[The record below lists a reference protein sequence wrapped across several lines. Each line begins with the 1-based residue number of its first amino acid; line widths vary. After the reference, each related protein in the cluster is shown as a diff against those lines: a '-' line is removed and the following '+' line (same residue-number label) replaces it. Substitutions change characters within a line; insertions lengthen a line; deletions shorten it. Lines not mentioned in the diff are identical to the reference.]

1 MPFDWNEF
9 VELARIL
16 EQQAKNAVYPE
27 AYYRSAVSR
36 AYFSAFGHA
45 INYAKN
51 FLQFTPR
58 ELVEDHG
65 RLREH
70 LKRRRRKGDSDR
82 LEQLRQWRNEAD
94 YLNELPW
101 PMSWSL
107 SRQPLNGQMA
117 SLLAWCRPK
126 AREVALGEWKISI
139 SNQIILLAR
148 NWAKWV
154 PLSPNNS

>member
-1 MPFDWNEF
+1 MPLDWNEF
-9 VELARIL
+9 ADLARVL
-16 EQQAKNAVYPE
+16 EQQVKNAVHPE

-36 AYFSAFGHA
+36 AYFGAFGHA
-45 INYAKN
+45 VNYGEN
-51 FLQFTPR
+51 FLQFAPR

-101 PMSWSL
+101 PNIPVTVATAIKWADAVF
-107 SRQPLNGQMA
+107 A
-117 SLLAWCRPK
+117 SLVPPK
-126 AREVALGEWKISI
+126 G
-139 SNQIILLAR
+139 
-148 NWAKWV
+148 
-154 PLSPNNS
+154 P

>member
-101 PMSWSL
+101 PNIPVTVATAIKWADAVFAGL
-107 SRQPLNGQMA
+107 VP
-117 SLLAWCRPK
+117 PK
-126 AREVALGEWKISI
+126 GS
-139 SNQIILLAR
+139 
-148 NWAKWV
+148 
-154 PLSPNNS
+154 